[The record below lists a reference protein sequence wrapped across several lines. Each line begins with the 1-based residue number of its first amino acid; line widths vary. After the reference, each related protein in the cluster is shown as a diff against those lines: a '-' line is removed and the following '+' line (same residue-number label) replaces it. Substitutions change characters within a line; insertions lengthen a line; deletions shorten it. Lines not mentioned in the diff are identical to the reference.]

1 MERFWHRSSAKKPM
15 MRIGTGSQTPINF
28 KTLVPTTLILK
39 KKLGTAA
46 LKSDIMTAFLF
57 NFEWAFLKLE
67 FK

>member
-1 MERFWHRSSAKKPM
+1 